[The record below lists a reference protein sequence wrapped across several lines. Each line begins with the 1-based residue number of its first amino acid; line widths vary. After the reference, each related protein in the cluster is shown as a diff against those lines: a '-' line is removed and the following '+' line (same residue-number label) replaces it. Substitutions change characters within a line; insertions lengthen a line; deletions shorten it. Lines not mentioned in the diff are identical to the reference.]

1 MKRINTKNG
10 ALTSVLLVMSLTF
23 LLCLILSDE
32 ITLWTILMRL
42 PTAFTIYG
50 IILIIFTK
58 WLWKFR
64 IFKEWLVLI
73 PNLSGEWRGNL
84 ITTYQDS
91 ETGEK
96 KDSKNINA
104 NIKQDLFH
112 ISIILRTEEMKST
125 SFIAAFD
132 IDNNQNRN
140 RVCYIY
146 TSLPKP
152 EYRENSPIHYGSAL
166 LDIVGNPPYKLSGE
180 YWTTR
185 KTTGTIELKKH
196 SRSKQTHKR
205 RTKKWNT
212 E

>member
-1 MKRINTKNG
+1 MKRINIKNG
-10 ALTSVLLVMSLTF
+10 AFASVLLVLFLIF
-23 LLCLILSDE
+23 LLCLILSDK

-58 WLWKFR
+58 WLWKFH

-73 PNLSGEWRGNL
+73 PNLTGEWRGKL
-84 ITTYQDS
+84 SATYQDP
-91 ETGEK
+91 EAGKK

-112 ISIILRTEEMKST
+112 ISIITRTEEMKST
-125 SFIAAFD
+125 SFVAAFD
-132 IDNNQNRN
+132 IDKNQNRK
-140 RVCYIY
+140 RVCYSY
-146 TSLPKP
+146 TSIPKP
-152 EYRENSPIHYGSAL
+152 EYREKSPIHYGTAL

-196 SRSKQTHKR
+196 SRSKQMH
-205 RTKKWNT
+205 
-212 E
+212 